1 MYHQLSRNHL
11 YVRSPWV
18 HQAFCGV
25 HVAQFSVLLTIVCVL
40 ISLRMFSFMTLL
52 IDVLLNRW
60 MCRFFYFPLSTLIG
74 FRVDTWGVVFFWNWL
89 LFVHPCIK
97 FIKLLCHIPNKN
109 NATNILPSLSSHVV
123 FHSGKS
129 SEKQPLSTLC
139 VYFKWRH
146 YSALLFLLL
155 IYL

>member
-1 MYHQLSRNHL
+1 MYHQWSRNYL
-11 YVRSPWV
+11 YVRGTWV

-25 HVAQFSVLLTIVCVL
+25 RVAQCSVLLTIVCVL
-40 ISLRMFSFMTLL
+40 LSLRMFSFVTLL
-52 IDVLLNRW
+52 VDVLLNR
-60 MCRFFYFPLSTLIG
+60 CVVFYFPLSTLIG

-89 LFVHPCIK
+89 LLAHPCIK
-97 FIKLLCHIPNKN
+97 FIKLLCHVPNKN
-109 NATNILPSLSSHVV
+109 NATNILPYLFSHVV
-123 FHSGKS
+123 FHSGNS
-129 SEKQPLSTLC
+129 SGKQPLSTLC